1 MPVFWLHWPGNT
13 EAVERFNTDILL
25 IIDGRV
31 DILTLLVQV
40 LSISITVLSAEMRN
54 ILKYEVIR

>member
-1 MPVFWLHWPGNT
+1 MLFRPGNT
-13 EAVERFNTDILL
+13 EAAERFNTDILL

-54 ILKYEVIR
+54 ILEYEVIR

>member
-1 MPVFWLHWPGNT
+1 MFWPGNT